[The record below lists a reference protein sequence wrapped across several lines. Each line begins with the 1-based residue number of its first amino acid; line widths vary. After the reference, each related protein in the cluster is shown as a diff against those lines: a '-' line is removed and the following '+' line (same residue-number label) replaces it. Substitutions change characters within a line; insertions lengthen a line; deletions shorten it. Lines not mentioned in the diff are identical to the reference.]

1 MLNSFIVAEDPSGAV
16 DAVEDVNDNSEDRS
30 STLSAS
36 VLGDIISYKMIKIW
50 RNHTILTRSRNSEET
65 EGSDAQKRVPFE

>member
-36 VLGDIISYKMIKIW
+36 VLGDIISYKMIKI
-50 RNHTILTRSRNSEET
+50 
-65 EGSDAQKRVPFE
+65 